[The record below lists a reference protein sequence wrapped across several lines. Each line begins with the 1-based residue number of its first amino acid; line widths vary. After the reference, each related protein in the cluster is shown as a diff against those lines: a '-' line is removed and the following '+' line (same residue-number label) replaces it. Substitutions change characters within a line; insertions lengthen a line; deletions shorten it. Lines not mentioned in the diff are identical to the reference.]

1 LSSADPKGTQ
11 RGEPHHAPHPP
22 RHTRDDQRAG
32 PWPLITLDDY
42 IAESFGYQ
50 GLDYGVVQSPS
61 TVTLTQG
68 NTIEEIG
75 SDFRGYVDGVYK
87 RNGVVFACVTARM
100 LIFSEARFQ
109 WRQRVNGVP
118 GNLFGTNELAR
129 LERPW
134 PNATTGDLLARM
146 LLDVDLCGNAYV
158 ARRGGGLRLMR
169 PDWVT
174 IILGSRTRLDRRL
187 TADDLD
193 ADVIGYAYHPG
204 GVQAGADPEILLA
217 DDVAHFAP
225 LPDPAARFRGM
236 SWITPVVR
244 EIQGDSAATS
254 HKLSFFTN
262 AAPQPLDAKVLTP
275 AGWSTMG
282 DMTVGDDVIGS
293 DGRGHR
299 IVGVYPQ
306 GEQDVYRVTFSDGA
320 QTECTADHLWTVQNL
335 HDRKLGRSRTLP
347 LSEIVAGGVAYDSGP
362 LKWAVPNVEPVE
374 YDVDLEATPMDPY
387 LLGILL
393 GDGSFRANR
402 RGSNTGTMTC
412 ASHVDDAEELIG
424 EITPRLPAG
433 VQIVQRT
440 RGGCTELRFTRMPG
454 TDRANAMA
462 TLVRDLDLFD
472 VIGRDK
478 FIPRAY
484 LHATVADRIAL
495 LQGLIDSDG
504 GVDKRQGNLVR
515 FTTTSEI
522 MAAQVAELV
531 GSLGGIGTIA
541 RNRGRSTITVNV
553 RRLPHWIVPCRLAR
567 KVAAYKPNACGGRH
581 RYIKTVEY
589 VGRKPCQ
596 CIRVDVADSLY
607 VTDDYILTHNTPNLA
622 IVGKNLTLKQAQAIQ
637 DALYARHAGVANAY
651 ESLVLGGVDDVKVVG
666 ADMRQIS
673 FKETQGHGETRIC
686 AAARVPAIIA
696 GVSEG
701 LDASTYSNFE
711 QAKKHW
717 ADGTIRPLWR
727 NVAASLQT
735 ILDVPNAGA
744 ELWYDDRD
752 IPFLKDDITARA
764 AVNSQDAGTINTLI
778 SAGFNPDDAVDAVT
792 AGICPVAREAYG
804 PRVVPAPG
812 ARRAGSHAAP
822 PGERDRS
829 VDARRGRAER
839 SGTSRGVR
847 QAVDARPLAGVADA
861 VS

>member
-1 LSSADPKGTQ
+1 MANLIQHLTRRTG
-11 RGEPHHAPHPP
+11 
-22 RHTRDDQRAG
+22 TRDDQRAS

-204 GVQAGADPEILLA
+204 GVQAGTDPEILLA

-254 HKLSFFTN
+254 HKLSFFSN
-262 AAPQPLDAKVLTP
+262 AA
-275 AGWSTMG
+275 
-282 DMTVGDDVIGS
+282 
-293 DGRGHR
+293 
-299 IVGVYPQ
+299 
-306 GEQDVYRVTFSDGA
+306 
-320 QTECTADHLWTVQNL
+320 
-335 HDRKLGRSRTLP
+335 
-347 LSEIVAGGVAYDSGP
+347 
-362 LKWAVPNVEPVE
+362 
-374 YDVDLEATPMDPY
+374 
-387 LLGILL
+387 
-393 GDGSFRANR
+393 
-402 RGSNTGTMTC
+402 
-412 ASHVDDAEELIG
+412 
-424 EITPRLPAG
+424 
-433 VQIVQRT
+433 
-440 RGGCTELRFTRMPG
+440 
-454 TDRANAMA
+454 
-462 TLVRDLDLFD
+462 
-472 VIGRDK
+472 
-478 FIPRAY
+478 
-484 LHATVADRIAL
+484 
-495 LQGLIDSDG
+495 
-504 GVDKRQGNLVR
+504 
-515 FTTTSEI
+515 
-522 MAAQVAELV
+522 
-531 GSLGGIGTIA
+531 
-541 RNRGRSTITVNV
+541 
-553 RRLPHWIVPCRLAR
+553 
-567 KVAAYKPNACGGRH
+567 
-581 RYIKTVEY
+581 
-589 VGRKPCQ
+589 
-596 CIRVDVADSLY
+596 
-607 VTDDYILTHNTPNLA
+607 TPNLA

-792 AGICPVAREAYG
+792 AGDLSRLRGKHTGLVSVQLQE
-804 PRVVPAPG
+804 PG
-812 ARRAGSHAAP
+812 AQDQPGAP
-822 PGERDRS
+822 P
-829 VDARRGRAER
+829 AN
-839 SGTSRGVR
+839 GTVPSAP
-847 QAVDARPLAGVADA
+847 AVDGQNGRRTLEQFVREG
-861 VS
+861 